1 MVKVIM
7 KIPAILAAFLFSTSV
22 VQVASMASVPKRMLL
37 SSIMK
42 ATEVGKAS
50 LTNIIL
56 DTDAKTVTTGATQT
70 GSDILHQHGG
80 KHGSVCFVVRRPGW
94 VLCREQGKQLMDLAA
109 QEDKPLDGFG
119 IFGTIKE
126 TAVDDEGLVEF
137 YEKSFTFPI
146 YKDENLTF
154 YEFFGKKKLGLNS
167 YNPLRLYRGY
177 KKMMKRINAKGLS
190 GNLVGE
196 GMVQGGIIVFDK
208 NGQPK
213 FAYEEDTG
221 KEVPVEDLLLAVK
234 AVKEGRDE
242 L

>member
-1 MVKVIM
+1 MI
-7 KIPAILAAFLFSTSV
+7 
-22 VQVASMASVPKRMLL
+22 L

-42 ATEVGKAS
+42 ATEVGQAS
-50 LTNIIL
+50 LTSIIL

-70 GSDILHQHGG
+70 GSAILNEHSG

-94 VLCREQGKQLMDLAA
+94 VLCREQGKQIMDLAA

-126 TAVDDEGLVEF
+126 TAVDDDGLVEF
-137 YEKSFTFPI
+137 YEKSFTFPL

-154 YEFFGKKKLGLNS
+154 YEFFGKKKLGLTS

-177 KKMMKRINAKGLS
+177 MRMMKRVNEKGLS

-196 GMVQGGIIVFDK
+196 GMIQGGIIVFDK
-208 NGQPK
+208 NGQAK
-213 FAYEEDTG
+213 FAYEEETG
-221 KEVPVEDLLLAVK
+221 KEAPIEDILLAVK
-234 AVKEGRDE
+234 AVKEERDE